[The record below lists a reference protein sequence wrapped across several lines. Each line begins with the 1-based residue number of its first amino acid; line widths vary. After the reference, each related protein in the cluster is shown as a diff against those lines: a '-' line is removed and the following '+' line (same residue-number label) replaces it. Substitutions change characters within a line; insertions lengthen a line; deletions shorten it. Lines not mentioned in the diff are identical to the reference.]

1 MSSFIFN
8 EIPVGIICE
17 RVELWNK
24 YYVAQ
29 EDTLT
34 ILVLSCAF
42 GDDSTVIDVVIHL
55 YAFPQIVASSSAVQV
70 TLI

>member
-42 GDDSTVIDVVIHL
+42 GDDSTVIDVVIH
-55 YAFPQIVASSSAVQV
+55 F
-70 TLI
+70 